1 MFNRLLS
8 LTRAYINHYFTSEAT
23 SGESSF
29 STDYTHDPSESTQST
44 TSDTTS
50 LPQQVLD
57 DLAVFSITPP
67 GSLSEV
73 IRARNSVM
81 KQYHPD
87 KFMSDSG
94 KTSTANEIAQI
105 YNAAFER
112 LRKHYS
118 PN

>member
-8 LTRAYINHYFTSEAT
+8 LTRAYINHYFTPEVA

-29 STDYTHDPSESTQST
+29 TNDFTDDPSETTRST
-44 TSDTTS
+44 TTDTAG

-67 GSLSEV
+67 GSLHEV
-73 IRARNSVM
+73 IQARNSVM

-112 LRKHYS
+112 LRQHYS